1 MDSVASYEVQIRYTH
16 IDRRNDSVFF
26 TDYNYQVNNK
36 KYFYPAST
44 VKLPIAVLALE
55 KLNSI
60 DTLTMN
66 TRFYIEGDSVETT
79 FAKEIIKIFAVS
91 DNVANNRLVEFL
103 GQNEINQKLSDKGID
118 GVRILH
124 RLSTDNADDIT
135 TKPLVIY
142 LNDSTTSITT
152 PIINTSA
159 TPLEI
164 MNVLKGKGFIEE
176 GILYD
181 EPFDMSLKNHYS
193 IDAQH
198 NVLKRILFPKQFDE
212 DEQFQLSEIQRKFLL
227 SSMSNLPKDTGYDP
241 SIYYDGYG
249 KFFIYGDSKENIP
262 EHVKIYNKVGFAYGT
277 TTDCAYVV
285 DSKNNVEFILTATLL
300 VNKNGIFNDNI
311 YEFKEI
317 GLPFLAQL
325 GRELYTFEL
334 DNK

>member
-1 MDSVASYEVQIRYTH
+1 MDSVAPYEVQIRYTH

-26 TDYNYQVNNK
+26 TDYNYQVSNK

-44 VKLPIAVLALE
+44 VKFPTAILTLE

-60 DTLTMN
+60 NTLSMN

-79 FAKEIIKIFAVS
+79 FSKEIVKIFAVS
-91 DNVANNRLVEFL
+91 DNASNNRLVEFL
-103 GQNEINQKLSDKGID
+103 GQNEINQKLRSKGIN
-118 GVRILH
+118 GVRISH

-142 LNDSTTSITT
+142 LNDSTTSTTT

-176 GILYD
+176 DVLHN
-181 EPFDMSLKNHYS
+181 EPFNMSLKNHYP

-198 NVLKRILFPKQFDE
+198 NVLKRIIFPEQFE
-212 DEQFQLSEIQRKFLL
+212 ENEQFQLSEIQREFLL
-227 SSMSNLPKDTGYDP
+227 SAMSNLPKDTGYNP
-241 SIYYDGYG
+241 ETYYDSYG

-277 TTDCAYVV
+277 TTDCAYII

-317 GLPFLAQL
+317 ELPFLAQL
-325 GRELYTFEL
+325 GRELYNFEL
-334 DNK
+334 ENK